1 MHKVKAKGILSA
13 ANGMNIYRGCQHGCI
28 YCDARSKCY
37 QMNHRFEDIEVK
49 ENAPDLLEKALKR
62 KRRKCM
68 IGTGA
73 MSDPYI
79 PLEKE
84 LKLTRRCLEIID
96 RYGFGVTVHTK
107 SASVMRDI
115 DLFTKINDKSKA
127 VLQMTL
133 TTADESL
140 CRIIEPNVSVTKERF
155 ETLKAFHE
163 NGIPSVVWFSPFL
176 PFINDTK
183 ENIDGLLKYC
193 IDAKVRG
200 IICFGIGLTLRGL
213 KERYEV
219 FHGVKIQDNALIA
232 AATLSNRYITDRFL
246 PDKAIDLVDEA
257 CAMIKTEMD
266 SMPSEMDDLAHR
278 ITQLQIEQ
286 VSLKKETD
294 ALSQSRLKDL
304 EKELAELQD
313 KFRSMKAKEDAE
325 RKAAEEEAKKKA
337 DEEAKKAAEEAEKKR
352 LEELAKKN
360 EMPDYLKKYFEEQAA
375 EKKASDEARTKEREE
390 FKKLVETLT
399 QKNTDQAKTYNEQME
414 AQSKTIKELQE
425 TIQKQAEEAKAKEE
439 AAAKAKAKADHDAKI
454 LSKAKELGIPESRI
468 NEGFTLSDDATDEA
482 IETYLSKVANNYKA
496 LQQPQFGGSYRASEG
511 EPTKEDVDNV
521 AASLVQSL

>member
-1 MHKVKAKGILSA
+1 MHTVKAKGILSA

-49 ENAPDLLEKALKR
+49 ENAPELLENALKR

-84 LKLTRRCLEIID
+84 LKLTRRCLEIIN
-96 RYGFGVTVHTK
+96 RYGFGVTVQTK

-193 IDAKVRG
+193 IDARVRG
-200 IICFGIGLTLRGL
+200 IICFGIGLTLRDGDREYFYSRL
-213 KERYEV
+213 DKHFPNMKERYIYTYGNSYQLTSNNNNVLMNRISEV
-219 FHGVKIQDNALIA
+219 CRNHGIMFGVENVFSYLRKFE
-232 AATLSNRYITDRFL
+232 S
-246 PDKAIDLVDEA
+246 
-257 CAMIKTEMD
+257 KTE
-266 SMPSEMDDLAHR
+266 
-278 ITQLQIEQ
+278 QL
-286 VSLKKETD
+286 SLFD
-294 ALSQSRLKDL
+294 
-304 EKELAELQD
+304 
-313 KFRSMKAKEDAE
+313 
-325 RKAAEEEAKKKA
+325 
-337 DEEAKKAAEEAEKKR
+337 
-352 LEELAKKN
+352 
-360 EMPDYLKKYFEEQAA
+360 
-375 EKKASDEARTKEREE
+375 
-390 FKKLVETLT
+390 
-399 QKNTDQAKTYNEQME
+399 
-414 AQSKTIKELQE
+414 
-425 TIQKQAEEAKAKEE
+425 
-439 AAAKAKAKADHDAKI
+439 
-454 LSKAKELGIPESRI
+454 GI
-468 NEGFTLSDDATDEA
+468 
-482 IETYLSKVANNYKA
+482 
-496 LQQPQFGGSYRASEG
+496 
-511 EPTKEDVDNV
+511 
-521 AASLVQSL
+521 

>member
-49 ENAPDLLEKALKR
+49 ENAPELLENALKR

-84 LKLTRRCLEIID
+84 LKLTRRCLEIIN
-96 RYGFGVTVHTK
+96 RYGFGVTVQTK

-183 ENIDGLLKYC
+183 ENIDGLLRYC

-200 IICFGIGLTLRGL
+200 IICFGIGLTLRDGDREYFYSRL
-213 KERYEV
+213 DKHFPNMKERYIYTYGNSYQLTSSNNNVLMNRISEV
-219 FHGVKIQDNALIA
+219 CRNHGIMFGVENVFSYLRKFE
-232 AATLSNRYITDRFL
+232 S
-246 PDKAIDLVDEA
+246 
-257 CAMIKTEMD
+257 KTE
-266 SMPSEMDDLAHR
+266 
-278 ITQLQIEQ
+278 QL
-286 VSLKKETD
+286 SLFD
-294 ALSQSRLKDL
+294 
-304 EKELAELQD
+304 
-313 KFRSMKAKEDAE
+313 
-325 RKAAEEEAKKKA
+325 
-337 DEEAKKAAEEAEKKR
+337 
-352 LEELAKKN
+352 
-360 EMPDYLKKYFEEQAA
+360 
-375 EKKASDEARTKEREE
+375 
-390 FKKLVETLT
+390 
-399 QKNTDQAKTYNEQME
+399 
-414 AQSKTIKELQE
+414 
-425 TIQKQAEEAKAKEE
+425 
-439 AAAKAKAKADHDAKI
+439 
-454 LSKAKELGIPESRI
+454 GI
-468 NEGFTLSDDATDEA
+468 
-482 IETYLSKVANNYKA
+482 
-496 LQQPQFGGSYRASEG
+496 
-511 EPTKEDVDNV
+511 
-521 AASLVQSL
+521 

>member
-49 ENAPDLLEKALKR
+49 ENAPELLENALKR

-84 LKLTRRCLEIID
+84 LKLTRRCLEIIN

-107 SASVMRDI
+107 SAYVMRDI

-200 IICFGIGLTLRGL
+200 IICFGIGLTLRDGDREYFYSRL
-213 KERYEV
+213 DKHFPDMKERYIYTYGNSYQLTSSNNNLLMNRISEV
-219 FHGVKIQDNALIA
+219 CRNHGIMFGVENVFSYL
-232 AATLSNRYITDRFL
+232 
-246 PDKAIDLVDEA
+246 
-257 CAMIKTEMD
+257 
-266 SMPSEMDDLAHR
+266 H
-278 ITQLQIEQ
+278 
-286 VSLKKETD
+286 
-294 ALSQSRLKDL
+294 
-304 EKELAELQD
+304 
-313 KFRSMKAKEDAE
+313 KFE
-325 RKAAEEEAKKKA
+325 
-337 DEEAKKAAEEAEKKR
+337 
-352 LEELAKKN
+352 
-360 EMPDYLKKYFEEQAA
+360 
-375 EKKASDEARTKEREE
+375 
-390 FKKLVETLT
+390 
-399 QKNTDQAKTYNEQME
+399 
-414 AQSKTIKELQE
+414 
-425 TIQKQAEEAKAKEE
+425 
-439 AAAKAKAKADHDAKI
+439 
-454 LSKAKELGIPESRI
+454 SKAEQLSLFDGI
-468 NEGFTLSDDATDEA
+468 
-482 IETYLSKVANNYKA
+482 
-496 LQQPQFGGSYRASEG
+496 
-511 EPTKEDVDNV
+511 
-521 AASLVQSL
+521 

>member
-49 ENAPDLLEKALKR
+49 ENAPELLENALKR

-84 LKLTRRCLEIID
+84 LKLTRRCLEIIN
-96 RYGFGVTVHTK
+96 RYGFGVTVQTK

-176 PFINDTK
+176 PFINDMK

-193 IDAKVRG
+193 IDAKIRG
-200 IICFGIGLTLRGL
+200 IICFGIGLTLRDGDREYFYSRL
-213 KERYEV
+213 DKHFPNMKERYIYTYGNSYQLTSSNNNVLMNRISEV
-219 FHGVKIQDNALIA
+219 CRNHGIMFGVENVFSYL
-232 AATLSNRYITDRFL
+232 
-246 PDKAIDLVDEA
+246 
-257 CAMIKTEMD
+257 
-266 SMPSEMDDLAHR
+266 H
-278 ITQLQIEQ
+278 
-286 VSLKKETD
+286 
-294 ALSQSRLKDL
+294 
-304 EKELAELQD
+304 
-313 KFRSMKAKEDAE
+313 KFE
-325 RKAAEEEAKKKA
+325 
-337 DEEAKKAAEEAEKKR
+337 
-352 LEELAKKN
+352 
-360 EMPDYLKKYFEEQAA
+360 
-375 EKKASDEARTKEREE
+375 
-390 FKKLVETLT
+390 
-399 QKNTDQAKTYNEQME
+399 
-414 AQSKTIKELQE
+414 
-425 TIQKQAEEAKAKEE
+425 
-439 AAAKAKAKADHDAKI
+439 
-454 LSKAKELGIPESRI
+454 SKAEQLSLFDGI
-468 NEGFTLSDDATDEA
+468 
-482 IETYLSKVANNYKA
+482 
-496 LQQPQFGGSYRASEG
+496 
-511 EPTKEDVDNV
+511 
-521 AASLVQSL
+521 

>member
-13 ANGMNIYRGCQHGCI
+13 VNGMNIYRGCQHGCI

-49 ENAPDLLEKALKR
+49 ENAPELLENALKR

-96 RYGFGVTVHTK
+96 RYGFGVTVQTK

-155 ETLKAFHE
+155 ETLKAFQE

-183 ENIDGLLKYC
+183 ENIDGLLK
-193 IDAKVRG
+193 
-200 IICFGIGLTLRGL
+200 
-213 KERYEV
+213 
-219 FHGVKIQDNALIA
+219 
-232 AATLSNRYITDRFL
+232 
-246 PDKAIDLVDEA
+246 
-257 CAMIKTEMD
+257 
-266 SMPSEMDDLAHR
+266 
-278 ITQLQIEQ
+278 
-286 VSLKKETD
+286 
-294 ALSQSRLKDL
+294 
-304 EKELAELQD
+304 
-313 KFRSMKAKEDAE
+313 
-325 RKAAEEEAKKKA
+325 
-337 DEEAKKAAEEAEKKR
+337 
-352 LEELAKKN
+352 
-360 EMPDYLKKYFEEQAA
+360 
-375 EKKASDEARTKEREE
+375 
-390 FKKLVETLT
+390 
-399 QKNTDQAKTYNEQME
+399 
-414 AQSKTIKELQE
+414 
-425 TIQKQAEEAKAKEE
+425 
-439 AAAKAKAKADHDAKI
+439 
-454 LSKAKELGIPESRI
+454 
-468 NEGFTLSDDATDEA
+468 
-482 IETYLSKVANNYKA
+482 
-496 LQQPQFGGSYRASEG
+496 
-511 EPTKEDVDNV
+511 
-521 AASLVQSL
+521 

>member
-49 ENAPDLLEKALKR
+49 ENAPDLLENALKR

-84 LKLTRRCLEIID
+84 LKLTRRCLEIIN
-96 RYGFGVTVHTK
+96 RYGFGVTVQTK

-163 NGIPSVVWFSPFL
+163 NGIPSVVWLSPFL

-200 IICFGIGLTLRGL
+200 IICFGIGLTLRDGDREYFYSRL
-213 KERYEV
+213 DKHFPNMKERYIYTYGNSYQLTSSNNNVLMNRISEV
-219 FHGVKIQDNALIA
+219 CRNHGIMFGVENVFSYL
-232 AATLSNRYITDRFL
+232 
-246 PDKAIDLVDEA
+246 
-257 CAMIKTEMD
+257 
-266 SMPSEMDDLAHR
+266 H
-278 ITQLQIEQ
+278 
-286 VSLKKETD
+286 
-294 ALSQSRLKDL
+294 
-304 EKELAELQD
+304 
-313 KFRSMKAKEDAE
+313 KFE
-325 RKAAEEEAKKKA
+325 
-337 DEEAKKAAEEAEKKR
+337 
-352 LEELAKKN
+352 
-360 EMPDYLKKYFEEQAA
+360 
-375 EKKASDEARTKEREE
+375 
-390 FKKLVETLT
+390 
-399 QKNTDQAKTYNEQME
+399 
-414 AQSKTIKELQE
+414 
-425 TIQKQAEEAKAKEE
+425 
-439 AAAKAKAKADHDAKI
+439 
-454 LSKAKELGIPESRI
+454 SKAEQLSLFDGI
-468 NEGFTLSDDATDEA
+468 
-482 IETYLSKVANNYKA
+482 
-496 LQQPQFGGSYRASEG
+496 
-511 EPTKEDVDNV
+511 
-521 AASLVQSL
+521 

>member
-49 ENAPDLLEKALKR
+49 ENATELLENALKR

-84 LKLTRRCLEIID
+84 LKLTRRCLEIIN
-96 RYGFGVTVHTK
+96 RYGFGVTVQTK

-200 IICFGIGLTLRGL
+200 IICFGIGLTLRDGDREYFYSRL
-213 KERYEV
+213 DKHFPNMKERYIYTYGNSYQLTSSNNNVLMNRISEV
-219 FHGVKIQDNALIA
+219 CRNHRIMFGVENVFSYLHK
-232 AATLSNRYITDRFL
+232 F
-246 PDKAIDLVDEA
+246 E
-257 CAMIKTEMD
+257 IKTE
-266 SMPSEMDDLAHR
+266 
-278 ITQLQIEQ
+278 QL
-286 VSLKKETD
+286 SLFD
-294 ALSQSRLKDL
+294 
-304 EKELAELQD
+304 
-313 KFRSMKAKEDAE
+313 
-325 RKAAEEEAKKKA
+325 
-337 DEEAKKAAEEAEKKR
+337 
-352 LEELAKKN
+352 
-360 EMPDYLKKYFEEQAA
+360 
-375 EKKASDEARTKEREE
+375 
-390 FKKLVETLT
+390 
-399 QKNTDQAKTYNEQME
+399 
-414 AQSKTIKELQE
+414 
-425 TIQKQAEEAKAKEE
+425 
-439 AAAKAKAKADHDAKI
+439 
-454 LSKAKELGIPESRI
+454 GI
-468 NEGFTLSDDATDEA
+468 
-482 IETYLSKVANNYKA
+482 
-496 LQQPQFGGSYRASEG
+496 
-511 EPTKEDVDNV
+511 
-521 AASLVQSL
+521 

>member
-49 ENAPDLLEKALKR
+49 ENAPELLENALKR

-84 LKLTRRCLEIID
+84 LKLTRRCLEIIN
-96 RYGFGVTVHTK
+96 RYGFGVTVQTK

-133 TTADESL
+133 TTADKSL

-200 IICFGIGLTLRGL
+200 IICFGIGLTLRDGDREYFYSRL
-213 KERYEV
+213 DKHFPNMKERYIYTYGNSYQLTSNNNNVLMNRISEV
-219 FHGVKIQDNALIA
+219 CRNHGIMFGVENVFSYL
-232 AATLSNRYITDRFL
+232 
-246 PDKAIDLVDEA
+246 
-257 CAMIKTEMD
+257 
-266 SMPSEMDDLAHR
+266 H
-278 ITQLQIEQ
+278 
-286 VSLKKETD
+286 
-294 ALSQSRLKDL
+294 
-304 EKELAELQD
+304 
-313 KFRSMKAKEDAE
+313 KFE
-325 RKAAEEEAKKKA
+325 
-337 DEEAKKAAEEAEKKR
+337 
-352 LEELAKKN
+352 
-360 EMPDYLKKYFEEQAA
+360 
-375 EKKASDEARTKEREE
+375 
-390 FKKLVETLT
+390 
-399 QKNTDQAKTYNEQME
+399 
-414 AQSKTIKELQE
+414 
-425 TIQKQAEEAKAKEE
+425 
-439 AAAKAKAKADHDAKI
+439 
-454 LSKAKELGIPESRI
+454 SKAEQLSLFDGI
-468 NEGFTLSDDATDEA
+468 
-482 IETYLSKVANNYKA
+482 
-496 LQQPQFGGSYRASEG
+496 
-511 EPTKEDVDNV
+511 
-521 AASLVQSL
+521 

>member
-49 ENAPDLLEKALKR
+49 ENAPELLENALKR

-96 RYGFGVTVHTK
+96 RYGFGVTVQTK
-107 SASVMRDI
+107 SASVIRDI

-140 CRIIEPNVSVTKERF
+140 CRIIEPHVSVTKERF

-163 NGIPSVVWFSPFL
+163 NGIPCVVWFSPFL

-200 IICFGIGLTLRGL
+200 IICFGIGLTLRDG
-213 KERYEV
+213 
-219 FHGVKIQDNALIA
+219 
-232 AATLSNRYITDRFL
+232 DREYFY
-246 PDKAIDLVDEA
+246 
-257 CAMIKTEMD
+257 
-266 SMPSEMDDLAHR
+266 
-278 ITQLQIEQ
+278 
-286 VSLKKETD
+286 
-294 ALSQSRLKDL
+294 SRLDKHFPNM
-304 EKELAELQD
+304 KEQYIYTYGNSYQLTSSNNNLLMNRISEVCRNHGIMFGVENVFSYLH
-313 KFRSMKAKEDAE
+313 KFE
-325 RKAAEEEAKKKA
+325 
-337 DEEAKKAAEEAEKKR
+337 
-352 LEELAKKN
+352 
-360 EMPDYLKKYFEEQAA
+360 
-375 EKKASDEARTKEREE
+375 
-390 FKKLVETLT
+390 
-399 QKNTDQAKTYNEQME
+399 
-414 AQSKTIKELQE
+414 
-425 TIQKQAEEAKAKEE
+425 
-439 AAAKAKAKADHDAKI
+439 
-454 LSKAKELGIPESRI
+454 SKAEQLSLFDGI
-468 NEGFTLSDDATDEA
+468 
-482 IETYLSKVANNYKA
+482 
-496 LQQPQFGGSYRASEG
+496 
-511 EPTKEDVDNV
+511 
-521 AASLVQSL
+521 

>member
-49 ENAPDLLEKALKR
+49 ENAPELLENALKR

-84 LKLTRRCLEIID
+84 LQLTRRCLEIIN
-96 RYGFGVTVHTK
+96 RYGFVVTVHTK

-200 IICFGIGLTLRGL
+200 IICFGIGLTLRDGDREYFYSRL
-213 KERYEV
+213 DKHFPNMKERYIYTYGNSYQLTSSNNNVLMNRISEV
-219 FHGVKIQDNALIA
+219 CRNHGIMFGVENVFSYLHKFK
-232 AATLSNRYITDRFL
+232 S
-246 PDKAIDLVDEA
+246 
-257 CAMIKTEMD
+257 KTE
-266 SMPSEMDDLAHR
+266 
-278 ITQLQIEQ
+278 QL
-286 VSLKKETD
+286 SLFD
-294 ALSQSRLKDL
+294 
-304 EKELAELQD
+304 
-313 KFRSMKAKEDAE
+313 
-325 RKAAEEEAKKKA
+325 
-337 DEEAKKAAEEAEKKR
+337 
-352 LEELAKKN
+352 
-360 EMPDYLKKYFEEQAA
+360 
-375 EKKASDEARTKEREE
+375 
-390 FKKLVETLT
+390 
-399 QKNTDQAKTYNEQME
+399 
-414 AQSKTIKELQE
+414 
-425 TIQKQAEEAKAKEE
+425 
-439 AAAKAKAKADHDAKI
+439 
-454 LSKAKELGIPESRI
+454 GI
-468 NEGFTLSDDATDEA
+468 
-482 IETYLSKVANNYKA
+482 
-496 LQQPQFGGSYRASEG
+496 
-511 EPTKEDVDNV
+511 
-521 AASLVQSL
+521 

>member
-13 ANGMNIYRGCQHGCI
+13 TNGMNIYRGCQHGCI

-49 ENAPDLLEKALKR
+49 ENAPELLENALKR

-84 LKLTRRCLEIID
+84 LKLTRRCLEIIN
-96 RYGFGVTVHTK
+96 RYGFGVTVQTK

-193 IDAKVRG
+193 IDAKIRG
-200 IICFGIGLTLRGL
+200 IICFGIGLTLRDGDREYFYSRL
-213 KERYEV
+213 DKHFPNMKERYIYTYGNSYQLTSSNNNVLMNRISEV
-219 FHGVKIQDNALIA
+219 CRNHGIMFGVENVFSYL
-232 AATLSNRYITDRFL
+232 
-246 PDKAIDLVDEA
+246 
-257 CAMIKTEMD
+257 
-266 SMPSEMDDLAHR
+266 H
-278 ITQLQIEQ
+278 
-286 VSLKKETD
+286 
-294 ALSQSRLKDL
+294 
-304 EKELAELQD
+304 
-313 KFRSMKAKEDAE
+313 KFE
-325 RKAAEEEAKKKA
+325 
-337 DEEAKKAAEEAEKKR
+337 
-352 LEELAKKN
+352 
-360 EMPDYLKKYFEEQAA
+360 
-375 EKKASDEARTKEREE
+375 
-390 FKKLVETLT
+390 
-399 QKNTDQAKTYNEQME
+399 
-414 AQSKTIKELQE
+414 
-425 TIQKQAEEAKAKEE
+425 
-439 AAAKAKAKADHDAKI
+439 
-454 LSKAKELGIPESRI
+454 SKAEQLSLFDGI
-468 NEGFTLSDDATDEA
+468 
-482 IETYLSKVANNYKA
+482 
-496 LQQPQFGGSYRASEG
+496 
-511 EPTKEDVDNV
+511 
-521 AASLVQSL
+521 

>member
-49 ENAPDLLEKALKR
+49 ENAPELLENALKR

-84 LKLTRRCLEIID
+84 LKLTRRCLEIIN
-96 RYGFGVTVHTK
+96 RYGFGVTVQTK

-193 IDAKVRG
+193 IDAKIRG
-200 IICFGIGLTLRGL
+200 IICFGIGLTLRDGDREYFYSRL
-213 KERYEV
+213 DKHFPNMKERYIYTYGNSYQLTSSNNNVLMNRISEV
-219 FHGVKIQDNALIA
+219 CRNHGIMFGVENVF
-232 AATLSNRYITDRFL
+232 S
-246 PDKAIDLVDEA
+246 
-257 CAMIKTEMD
+257 
-266 SMPSEMDDLAHR
+266 
-278 ITQLQIEQ
+278 
-286 VSLKKETD
+286 
-294 ALSQSRLKDL
+294 
-304 EKELAELQD
+304 
-313 KFRSMKAKEDAE
+313 
-325 RKAAEEEAKKKA
+325 
-337 DEEAKKAAEEAEKKR
+337 
-352 LEELAKKN
+352 
-360 EMPDYLKKYFEEQAA
+360 YLHEFE
-375 EKKASDEARTKEREE
+375 
-390 FKKLVETLT
+390 
-399 QKNTDQAKTYNEQME
+399 
-414 AQSKTIKELQE
+414 
-425 TIQKQAEEAKAKEE
+425 
-439 AAAKAKAKADHDAKI
+439 
-454 LSKAKELGIPESRI
+454 SKAEQLSLFDGI
-468 NEGFTLSDDATDEA
+468 
-482 IETYLSKVANNYKA
+482 
-496 LQQPQFGGSYRASEG
+496 
-511 EPTKEDVDNV
+511 
-521 AASLVQSL
+521 

>member
-37 QMNHRFEDIEVK
+37 HMNHRFEDIEVK
-49 ENAPDLLEKALKR
+49 ENAPELLENALKR

-84 LKLTRRCLEIID
+84 LKLTRRCLEIIN
-96 RYGFGVTVHTK
+96 RYGFGVTVQTK

-193 IDAKVRG
+193 IDAKIRG
-200 IICFGIGLTLRGL
+200 IICFGIGLTLRDGDREYFYSRL
-213 KERYEV
+213 DKHFPNMKERYIYTYGNSYQLTSSNNNVLMNRISEV
-219 FHGVKIQDNALIA
+219 CRNHGIMFGVENVFSYL
-232 AATLSNRYITDRFL
+232 
-246 PDKAIDLVDEA
+246 
-257 CAMIKTEMD
+257 
-266 SMPSEMDDLAHR
+266 H
-278 ITQLQIEQ
+278 
-286 VSLKKETD
+286 
-294 ALSQSRLKDL
+294 
-304 EKELAELQD
+304 
-313 KFRSMKAKEDAE
+313 KFE
-325 RKAAEEEAKKKA
+325 
-337 DEEAKKAAEEAEKKR
+337 
-352 LEELAKKN
+352 
-360 EMPDYLKKYFEEQAA
+360 
-375 EKKASDEARTKEREE
+375 
-390 FKKLVETLT
+390 
-399 QKNTDQAKTYNEQME
+399 
-414 AQSKTIKELQE
+414 
-425 TIQKQAEEAKAKEE
+425 
-439 AAAKAKAKADHDAKI
+439 
-454 LSKAKELGIPESRI
+454 SKAEQLSLFDGI
-468 NEGFTLSDDATDEA
+468 
-482 IETYLSKVANNYKA
+482 
-496 LQQPQFGGSYRASEG
+496 
-511 EPTKEDVDNV
+511 
-521 AASLVQSL
+521 

>member
-49 ENAPDLLEKALKR
+49 ENAPELLENALKR

-84 LKLTRRCLEIID
+84 LKLTRRCLEIIN
-96 RYGFGVTVHTK
+96 RYGFGVTVQTK

-163 NGIPSVVWFSPFL
+163 NGIPSVVWLSPFL

-200 IICFGIGLTLRGL
+200 IICFGIGLTLRDGDREYFYSRL
-213 KERYEV
+213 DKHFPNMKERYIYTYGNSYQLTSSNNNVLMNRISEV
-219 FHGVKIQDNALIA
+219 CRNHGIMFGVEIVFSYFHKFE
-232 AATLSNRYITDRFL
+232 S
-246 PDKAIDLVDEA
+246 
-257 CAMIKTEMD
+257 KTE
-266 SMPSEMDDLAHR
+266 
-278 ITQLQIEQ
+278 QL
-286 VSLKKETD
+286 SLFD
-294 ALSQSRLKDL
+294 
-304 EKELAELQD
+304 
-313 KFRSMKAKEDAE
+313 
-325 RKAAEEEAKKKA
+325 
-337 DEEAKKAAEEAEKKR
+337 
-352 LEELAKKN
+352 
-360 EMPDYLKKYFEEQAA
+360 
-375 EKKASDEARTKEREE
+375 
-390 FKKLVETLT
+390 
-399 QKNTDQAKTYNEQME
+399 
-414 AQSKTIKELQE
+414 
-425 TIQKQAEEAKAKEE
+425 
-439 AAAKAKAKADHDAKI
+439 
-454 LSKAKELGIPESRI
+454 GI
-468 NEGFTLSDDATDEA
+468 
-482 IETYLSKVANNYKA
+482 
-496 LQQPQFGGSYRASEG
+496 
-511 EPTKEDVDNV
+511 
-521 AASLVQSL
+521 

>member
-49 ENAPDLLEKALKR
+49 ENAPELLENALKR

-96 RYGFGVTVHTK
+96 RYGFGVTVQTK
-107 SASVMRDI
+107 SASVIRDI

-200 IICFGIGLTLRGL
+200 IICFGIGLTLRDGNREYFYSRL
-213 KERYEV
+213 DKHFPNMKERYIYTYGNSYQLTSSNNNVLMNRISEV
-219 FHGVKIQDNALIA
+219 CRNHGIMFGVENVFSYL
-232 AATLSNRYITDRFL
+232 
-246 PDKAIDLVDEA
+246 
-257 CAMIKTEMD
+257 
-266 SMPSEMDDLAHR
+266 H
-278 ITQLQIEQ
+278 
-286 VSLKKETD
+286 
-294 ALSQSRLKDL
+294 
-304 EKELAELQD
+304 
-313 KFRSMKAKEDAE
+313 KFE
-325 RKAAEEEAKKKA
+325 
-337 DEEAKKAAEEAEKKR
+337 
-352 LEELAKKN
+352 
-360 EMPDYLKKYFEEQAA
+360 
-375 EKKASDEARTKEREE
+375 
-390 FKKLVETLT
+390 
-399 QKNTDQAKTYNEQME
+399 
-414 AQSKTIKELQE
+414 
-425 TIQKQAEEAKAKEE
+425 
-439 AAAKAKAKADHDAKI
+439 
-454 LSKAKELGIPESRI
+454 SKAEQLSLFDGI
-468 NEGFTLSDDATDEA
+468 
-482 IETYLSKVANNYKA
+482 
-496 LQQPQFGGSYRASEG
+496 
-511 EPTKEDVDNV
+511 
-521 AASLVQSL
+521 

>member
-49 ENAPDLLEKALKR
+49 ENAPELLENALKR

-84 LKLTRRCLEIID
+84 LKLTRRCLEIIN
-96 RYGFGVTVHTK
+96 RYGFGVTVQTK

-163 NGIPSVVWFSPFL
+163 NGIPSVVWLSPFL

-193 IDAKVRG
+193 IDAKIRG
-200 IICFGIGLTLRGL
+200 IICFGIGLTLRDGDREYFYSRL
-213 KERYEV
+213 DKHFPNMKERYIYTYGNSYQLTSSNNNVLMNRISEV
-219 FHGVKIQDNALIA
+219 CRNHGIMFGVENVFSYL
-232 AATLSNRYITDRFL
+232 
-246 PDKAIDLVDEA
+246 
-257 CAMIKTEMD
+257 
-266 SMPSEMDDLAHR
+266 H
-278 ITQLQIEQ
+278 
-286 VSLKKETD
+286 
-294 ALSQSRLKDL
+294 
-304 EKELAELQD
+304 
-313 KFRSMKAKEDAE
+313 KFE
-325 RKAAEEEAKKKA
+325 
-337 DEEAKKAAEEAEKKR
+337 
-352 LEELAKKN
+352 
-360 EMPDYLKKYFEEQAA
+360 
-375 EKKASDEARTKEREE
+375 
-390 FKKLVETLT
+390 
-399 QKNTDQAKTYNEQME
+399 
-414 AQSKTIKELQE
+414 
-425 TIQKQAEEAKAKEE
+425 
-439 AAAKAKAKADHDAKI
+439 
-454 LSKAKELGIPESRI
+454 SKAEQLSLFDGI
-468 NEGFTLSDDATDEA
+468 
-482 IETYLSKVANNYKA
+482 
-496 LQQPQFGGSYRASEG
+496 
-511 EPTKEDVDNV
+511 
-521 AASLVQSL
+521 

>member
-1 MHKVKAKGILSA
+1 MHKVKAKEILSA

-49 ENAPDLLEKALKR
+49 ENAPELLENALKR

-96 RYGFGVTVHTK
+96 CYGFGVTVHTK

-133 TTADESL
+133 TTADENL

-163 NGIPSVVWFSPFL
+163 NGIPSVVWLSPFL

-200 IICFGIGLTLRGL
+200 IICFGIGLTLRDGDREYFYSRL
-213 KERYEV
+213 DKHFPNMKERYIYTYGNSYQLTSSNNNVLMNRISEV
-219 FHGVKIQDNALIA
+219 CRNHGIMFGVENVFSYL
-232 AATLSNRYITDRFL
+232 
-246 PDKAIDLVDEA
+246 
-257 CAMIKTEMD
+257 
-266 SMPSEMDDLAHR
+266 H
-278 ITQLQIEQ
+278 
-286 VSLKKETD
+286 
-294 ALSQSRLKDL
+294 
-304 EKELAELQD
+304 
-313 KFRSMKAKEDAE
+313 KFE
-325 RKAAEEEAKKKA
+325 
-337 DEEAKKAAEEAEKKR
+337 
-352 LEELAKKN
+352 
-360 EMPDYLKKYFEEQAA
+360 
-375 EKKASDEARTKEREE
+375 
-390 FKKLVETLT
+390 
-399 QKNTDQAKTYNEQME
+399 
-414 AQSKTIKELQE
+414 
-425 TIQKQAEEAKAKEE
+425 
-439 AAAKAKAKADHDAKI
+439 
-454 LSKAKELGIPESRI
+454 SKAEQLSLFDGI
-468 NEGFTLSDDATDEA
+468 
-482 IETYLSKVANNYKA
+482 
-496 LQQPQFGGSYRASEG
+496 
-511 EPTKEDVDNV
+511 
-521 AASLVQSL
+521 

>member
-49 ENAPDLLEKALKR
+49 ENAPELLENALKR

-84 LKLTRRCLEIID
+84 LKLTRRCLEIIN
-96 RYGFGVTVHTK
+96 RYGFGVTVQTK

-200 IICFGIGLTLRGL
+200 IICFGIGLTLRDGDREYFYSRL
-213 KERYEV
+213 DKHFPNMKERYICTYGNSYQLTSSNNNVLMNRISEV
-219 FHGVKIQDNALIA
+219 CRNHGIMFGVENVFSYL
-232 AATLSNRYITDRFL
+232 
-246 PDKAIDLVDEA
+246 
-257 CAMIKTEMD
+257 
-266 SMPSEMDDLAHR
+266 H
-278 ITQLQIEQ
+278 
-286 VSLKKETD
+286 
-294 ALSQSRLKDL
+294 
-304 EKELAELQD
+304 
-313 KFRSMKAKEDAE
+313 KFE
-325 RKAAEEEAKKKA
+325 
-337 DEEAKKAAEEAEKKR
+337 
-352 LEELAKKN
+352 
-360 EMPDYLKKYFEEQAA
+360 
-375 EKKASDEARTKEREE
+375 
-390 FKKLVETLT
+390 
-399 QKNTDQAKTYNEQME
+399 
-414 AQSKTIKELQE
+414 
-425 TIQKQAEEAKAKEE
+425 
-439 AAAKAKAKADHDAKI
+439 
-454 LSKAKELGIPESRI
+454 SKAEQLSLFDGI
-468 NEGFTLSDDATDEA
+468 
-482 IETYLSKVANNYKA
+482 
-496 LQQPQFGGSYRASEG
+496 
-511 EPTKEDVDNV
+511 
-521 AASLVQSL
+521 

>member
-49 ENAPDLLEKALKR
+49 ENAPELLENALKR

-84 LKLTRRCLEIID
+84 LKLTRRCLEIIN
-96 RYGFGVTVHTK
+96 RYGFGVTVQTK

-200 IICFGIGLTLRGL
+200 IICFGIGLTLRDGNREYFYSRL
-213 KERYEV
+213 DKHFPNMKERYIYTYGNSYQLTSSNNNVLMNRISEV
-219 FHGVKIQDNALIA
+219 CRNHGIMFGVENVFSYL
-232 AATLSNRYITDRFL
+232 
-246 PDKAIDLVDEA
+246 
-257 CAMIKTEMD
+257 
-266 SMPSEMDDLAHR
+266 H
-278 ITQLQIEQ
+278 
-286 VSLKKETD
+286 
-294 ALSQSRLKDL
+294 
-304 EKELAELQD
+304 
-313 KFRSMKAKEDAE
+313 KFE
-325 RKAAEEEAKKKA
+325 
-337 DEEAKKAAEEAEKKR
+337 
-352 LEELAKKN
+352 
-360 EMPDYLKKYFEEQAA
+360 
-375 EKKASDEARTKEREE
+375 
-390 FKKLVETLT
+390 
-399 QKNTDQAKTYNEQME
+399 
-414 AQSKTIKELQE
+414 
-425 TIQKQAEEAKAKEE
+425 
-439 AAAKAKAKADHDAKI
+439 
-454 LSKAKELGIPESRI
+454 SKAEQLSLFDGI
-468 NEGFTLSDDATDEA
+468 
-482 IETYLSKVANNYKA
+482 
-496 LQQPQFGGSYRASEG
+496 
-511 EPTKEDVDNV
+511 
-521 AASLVQSL
+521 

>member
-49 ENAPDLLEKALKR
+49 ENAPELLENALKR

-84 LKLTRRCLEIID
+84 LKLTRRCLEIIN
-96 RYGFGVTVHTK
+96 RYGFGVTVQTK

-140 CRIIEPNVSVTKERF
+140 CRIIEPHVSVTKERF

-163 NGIPSVVWFSPFL
+163 NGIPSVVWLSPFL

-200 IICFGIGLTLRGL
+200 IICFGIGLTLRDGDREYFYSRL
-213 KERYEV
+213 DKHFPNMKERYIYTYGNSYQLTSSNNNVLMNRISEV
-219 FHGVKIQDNALIA
+219 CRNHGIMFGVENVFSYL
-232 AATLSNRYITDRFL
+232 
-246 PDKAIDLVDEA
+246 
-257 CAMIKTEMD
+257 
-266 SMPSEMDDLAHR
+266 H
-278 ITQLQIEQ
+278 
-286 VSLKKETD
+286 
-294 ALSQSRLKDL
+294 
-304 EKELAELQD
+304 
-313 KFRSMKAKEDAE
+313 KFE
-325 RKAAEEEAKKKA
+325 
-337 DEEAKKAAEEAEKKR
+337 
-352 LEELAKKN
+352 
-360 EMPDYLKKYFEEQAA
+360 
-375 EKKASDEARTKEREE
+375 
-390 FKKLVETLT
+390 
-399 QKNTDQAKTYNEQME
+399 
-414 AQSKTIKELQE
+414 
-425 TIQKQAEEAKAKEE
+425 
-439 AAAKAKAKADHDAKI
+439 
-454 LSKAKELGIPESRI
+454 SKAEQLSLFDGI
-468 NEGFTLSDDATDEA
+468 
-482 IETYLSKVANNYKA
+482 
-496 LQQPQFGGSYRASEG
+496 
-511 EPTKEDVDNV
+511 
-521 AASLVQSL
+521 

>member
-37 QMNHRFEDIEVK
+37 HMNHRFEDIEVK
-49 ENAPDLLEKALKR
+49 ENAPELLENALKR

-96 RYGFGVTVHTK
+96 SYGFGVTVHTK

-163 NGIPSVVWFSPFL
+163 NGIPSVVWLSPFL

-200 IICFGIGLTLRGL
+200 IICFGIGLTLRDGDREYFYSRL
-213 KERYEV
+213 DKHFPNMKERYIYTYGNSYQLTSSNNNVLMNRISEV
-219 FHGVKIQDNALIA
+219 CRNHGIMFGVENVFSYL
-232 AATLSNRYITDRFL
+232 
-246 PDKAIDLVDEA
+246 
-257 CAMIKTEMD
+257 
-266 SMPSEMDDLAHR
+266 H
-278 ITQLQIEQ
+278 
-286 VSLKKETD
+286 
-294 ALSQSRLKDL
+294 
-304 EKELAELQD
+304 
-313 KFRSMKAKEDAE
+313 KFE
-325 RKAAEEEAKKKA
+325 
-337 DEEAKKAAEEAEKKR
+337 
-352 LEELAKKN
+352 
-360 EMPDYLKKYFEEQAA
+360 
-375 EKKASDEARTKEREE
+375 
-390 FKKLVETLT
+390 
-399 QKNTDQAKTYNEQME
+399 
-414 AQSKTIKELQE
+414 
-425 TIQKQAEEAKAKEE
+425 
-439 AAAKAKAKADHDAKI
+439 
-454 LSKAKELGIPESRI
+454 SKAEQLSLFDGI
-468 NEGFTLSDDATDEA
+468 
-482 IETYLSKVANNYKA
+482 
-496 LQQPQFGGSYRASEG
+496 
-511 EPTKEDVDNV
+511 
-521 AASLVQSL
+521 